1 MFTKFFLSL
10 LSLLTLIPL
19 TGCLAPTQSTITEY
33 RDDGTV
39 ERVTV
44 TSESV
49 VKTVTESTKL
59 KTVVAWNNSWLI
71 GAIIV
76 PPASSAE
83 NPAGAVKFL
92 AGKNDEGA
100 ATLSD
105 KHDAKHLP
113 EIIRSARAGELK
125 ASTNGIGSTSAA
137 E

>member
-1 MFTKFFLSL
+1 MRRILWMLPAL
-10 LSLLTLIPL
+10 LALA
-19 TGCLAPTQSTITEY
+19 GCFAPTQSTITEY

-49 VKTVTESTKL
+49 IKTVTESTKL

-71 GAIIV
+71 GAVIV

-83 NPAGAVKFL
+83 NPAGAVKLL

-105 KHDAKHLP
+105 RHDAKYLP

-125 ASTNGIGSTSAA
+125 FSAEGIGSTAGA